1 MRVAPFGSAEDGKWP
16 QELVD
21 DRRCAVEKFV
31 ELSVAVSGKHSLR
44 GPNLLHDALTAFDLN
59 VYLCVARTHPAI
71 GACLTQKSLTT
82 ATATYRREPKLL
94 SELPSAS

>member
-1 MRVAPFGSAEDGKWP
+1 VAAGNHQAGTGKWP
-16 QELVD
+16 QDLVD

-31 ELSVAVSGKHSLR
+31 ELSVAVRGKHSLR
-44 GPNLLHDALTAFDLN
+44 GPNLLHDARTAFDLN